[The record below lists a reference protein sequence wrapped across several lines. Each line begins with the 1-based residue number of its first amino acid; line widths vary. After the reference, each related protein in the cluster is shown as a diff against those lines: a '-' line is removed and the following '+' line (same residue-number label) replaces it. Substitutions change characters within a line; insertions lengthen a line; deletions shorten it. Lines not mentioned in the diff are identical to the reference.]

1 MLRLFLRAYPK
12 GFRERHGEDLL
23 RLCRD
28 VYGAGFSLRAAAD
41 LAWNGLRERAGAAP
55 HDFSEWL
62 ERPAREGRGERMLA
76 TLVHDARY
84 GIRALL
90 ASRGFTAA
98 ILLTLA
104 LGIGANTAIFS
115 VIDAVLLRPL
125 PYAHGDRLVHLLQ
138 PVQGGSIENTGF
150 SPLEVQDY
158 RQQSRTLD
166 AVVEYHQM
174 QFTLLGG
181 AEAQRVSTAVVSANF
196 FDAFGV
202 RPLLGRTFLPQ
213 DDVQGAAPVLVL
225 TYEYWQRAYRADPG
239 IVGKT
244 FTLNDRVHQVVG
256 VLAPMPQYPG
266 VNDVFM
272 PTVACP
278 FRNGPRWSQ
287 TRTAR
292 GLTVFGRLRPGVG
305 LLAAQ
310 KDLAQIGVRLHEAWP
325 EAYPKGEG
333 YSTTAAGLR
342 DELTRSARPTLIVLL
357 ATTFFLLVIVCA
369 NVANLTMAR
378 LVRREREMAVRTA
391 LGATRLRLL
400 QFLLTENLLLA
411 LAGGALGVLV
421 AAWGLD
427 ALAAFAARFTTR
439 ASEIR
444 LDLRV
449 LAFAGGLSLFTGV
462 LLGCLPALPARANL
476 AADLKESSGATA
488 HRSRL
493 RARSALI
500 VAQVAVSFSLLIGAG
515 LMLRSLLNL
524 QSVAAGFDVENVL
537 TARVD
542 LNWTRYRQPEQI
554 VSFGDRLLQRIRAE
568 SGVVS
573 VALTGSV
580 PLNDVSPN
588 GVELQVEGAPPPSG
602 GPRPRAN
609 LETASPD
616 YFSTMGIPLRGGR
629 AFTDLDRAPGPQ
641 VVVVNQAFARHF
653 FGGADAVGK
662 RINVDNGPSW
672 TQIVGVAADVKQ
684 HGLER
689 EPGDEIYAPFAF
701 APFRDLRLIVRSRA
715 PAAAVER
722 MVRAVIKELDA
733 QQPVTEVQTLAQ
745 VRADNLASP
754 RLTALLLGAF
764 ALLALCITAAGIAGV
779 IAYSVS
785 QRTQEIGIRMAL
797 GAEPS
802 SVLAMVLRQG
812 MALIGLGLALGVLGG
827 LAISRVMSGLVFG
840 IAAHDPVTFLAGAG
854 VRAAVG
860 ALACLLPARRAAE
873 VDPIIALRSA

>member
-12 GFRERHGEDLL
+12 RFRERHAEDLL

-28 VYGAGFSLRAAAD
+28 VYGVGFSPRAAAD
-41 LAWNGLRERAGAAP
+41 LFWNGMKERLGAAP
-55 HDFSEWL
+55 RDFGEWL
-62 ERPAREGRGERMLA
+62 ERPARQGRGERALA
-76 TLVHDARY
+76 TLLHDARY
-84 GIRALL
+84 GIRALI

-98 ILLTLA
+98 ILLTLT

-125 PYAHGDRLVHLLQ
+125 PYAHGHRMVHLLQ
-138 PVQGGSIENTGF
+138 PLQRGRVENAGF
-150 SPLEVQDY
+150 SPLEVKDY
-158 RQQSRTLD
+158 REQTRALD

-202 RPLLGRTFLPQ
+202 RPLLGRTFVAD

-225 TYEYWQRAYRADPG
+225 TYEYWQRAYRGDPEV
-239 IVGKT
+239 VGKT
-244 FTLNDRVHQVVG
+244 FTMNDKVHQVVG

-272 PTVACP
+272 PSVACP

-292 GLTVFGRLRPGVG
+292 GLTVFGRLRSGAT
-305 LLAAQ
+305 LATAQ
-310 KDLAQIGVRLHEAWP
+310 KDLAQIAERLHTAYP
-325 EAYPKGEG
+325 DAYPKSEG
-333 YSTTAAGLR
+333 FLTTAASLR
-342 DELTRSARPTLIVLL
+342 DELTRGARPTLIVLL
-357 ATTFFLLVIVCA
+357 ATTLFLLVIVCA

-378 LVRREREMAVRTA
+378 LVRREKEMAVRTA

-400 QFLLTENLLLA
+400 QLLLTENLILA
-411 LAGGALGVLV
+411 IAGGVLGVLV
-421 AAWGLD
+421 ASWGLD

-444 LDLRV
+444 LDGRV
-449 LAFAGGLSLFTGV
+449 LLFALGLSLFTGT

-476 AADLKESSGATA
+476 AADLKEGAGATA
-488 HRSRL
+488 HRARL

-500 VAQVAVSFSLLIGAG
+500 VSQVAVSFALLIGAG

-524 QSVAAGFDVENVL
+524 QSVDAGFDVENVL

-542 LNWTRYRQPEQI
+542 LNWSRSGRPEQI
-554 VSFGDRLLQRIRAE
+554 RTFGDGLLDRIRVE
-568 SGVVS
+568 PGVIS
-573 VALTGSV
+573 AALTGSV
-580 PLNDVSPN
+580 PLNDTNPF
-588 GVELQVEGAPPPSG
+588 GVEFQIEGAPPSD
-602 GPRPRAN
+602 GPRPRAD
-609 LETASPD
+609 LETATPEL
-616 YFSTMGIPLRGGR
+616 FQTMGVPLLAGR
-629 AFTDLDRAPGPQ
+629 AFTAMDRDPAPP
-641 VVVVNQAFARHF
+641 VAIVNQSFARHF
-653 FGGADAVGK
+653 FPGEDALGK
-662 RINVDNGPSW
+662 RIKVVGATNWV
-672 TQIVGVAADVKQ
+672 QIVGVVADVKQ

-689 EPGDEIYAPFAF
+689 EPGNELYAPFAIQ
-701 APFRDLRLIVRSRA
+701 PFLDLRLIVRSRA
-715 PAAAVER
+715 PAADVER
-722 MVRAVIKELDA
+722 MVRGTIKEMDP
-733 QQPVTEVQTLAQ
+733 QQPVTEVRTLAQ

-764 ALLALCITAAGIAGV
+764 AILAIFITAAGIAGV

-785 QRTQEIGIRMAL
+785 QRTQEIGIRLAL
-797 GAEPS
+797 GAAPS
-802 SVLAMVLRQG
+802 SLLAMVVRQG
-812 MALIGLGLALGVLGG
+812 MALVGLGLALGILGG

-840 IAAHDPVTFLAGAG
+840 IAAHDPVTYVAGAAVLAG
-854 VRAAVG
+854 VG
-860 ALACLLPARRAAE
+860 AVACLVPARRIAE
-873 VDPIIALRSA
+873 VDPMIALRSA

>member
-1 MLRLFLRAYPK
+1 MLRLFLRAYSR
-12 GFRERHGEDLL
+12 GFRERHGADLL
-23 RLCRD
+23 RLCED
-28 VYGAGFSLRAAAD
+28 VYGKGFSFRAAGD
-41 LAWNGLRERAGAAP
+41 LIWNGLKERLGGAP
-55 HDFSEWL
+55 RDFGEWL
-62 ERPAREGRGERMLA
+62 ERPAREGRGERALA
-76 TLVHDARY
+76 TVLHDARY
-84 GIRALL
+84 GLRALL

-138 PVQGGSIENTGF
+138 PVRGGQIDNAGF
-150 SPLEVQDY
+150 SPPEVKDY
-158 RQQSRTLD
+158 REQSQALD

-213 DDVQGAAPVLVL
+213 DDVQGAAPVLL
-225 TYEYWQRAYRADPG
+225 LSYEYWQRAYRGDPG

-244 FTLNDRVHQVVG
+244 FTMNDRVHEVVG

-278 FRNGPRWSQ
+278 FRNGPHWSQ
-287 TRTAR
+287 DRTAR
-292 GLTVFGRLRPGVG
+292 GLTVFGRLRPGST
-305 LLAAQ
+305 LAAAQ
-310 KDLAQIGVRLHEAWP
+310 KDLAQVAERLHGAHP
-325 EAYPKGEG
+325 DAYPKGDG
-333 YSTTAAGLR
+333 YTTTAAALR

-357 ATTFFLLVIVCA
+357 ATTLFLLVIVCA

-378 LVRREREMAVRTA
+378 LIRREREMAVRTA

-400 QFLLTENLLLA
+400 QLLLTENLILA
-411 LAGGALGVLV
+411 LVGGALGVVV
-421 AAWGLD
+421 AAWGLE

-449 LAFAGGLSLFTGV
+449 LLFAFGLSLFTGA

-476 AADLKESSGATA
+476 AADLKEGAGATA

-524 QSVAAGFDVENVL
+524 QSVDAGFDVEDAL

-542 LNWTRYRQPEQI
+542 LNWTRYRTNEQI
-554 VSFGDRLLQRIRAE
+554 LPFGEKLLDRLRAE
-568 SGVVS
+568 PFVLSA
-573 VALTGSV
+573 ALTGSV
-580 PLNDVSPN
+580 PLNDTSPN
-588 GVELQVEGAPPPSG
+588 GVEFRIEGAPVSD
-602 GPRPRAN
+602 GPRLRAN

-616 YFSTMGIPLRGGR
+616 YFQTMGIPLLAGR
-629 AFTDLDRAPGPQ
+629 AFTSMDRAPGPQ
-641 VVVVNQAFARHF
+641 VAIVNQSFARHF
-653 FGGADAVGK
+653 FGAGDVVG
-662 RINVDNGPSW
+662 RRVTVDGEHW
-672 TQIVGVAADVKQ
+672 VQIVGVVADVKQ

-689 EPGDEIYAPFAF
+689 EPGDEIYAPYAF
-701 APFRDLRLIVRSRA
+701 APFRDVRLIVRSRGRA
-715 PAAAVER
+715 QDLERAIRAAV
-722 MVRAVIKELDA
+722 KEIDP
-733 QQPVTEVQTLAQ
+733 QQPVTEVRTLEQ

-764 ALLALCITAAGIAGV
+764 ALLAILITAAGIAGV

-785 QRTQEIGIRMAL
+785 QRTQEIGIRLAL
-797 GAEPS
+797 GADPAD
-802 SVLAMVLRQG
+802 VLAMVVRQG
-812 MALIGLGLALGVLGG
+812 MALVGLGLALGVLGG
-827 LAISRVMSGLVFG
+827 LAISRVMQGLVFG
-840 IAAHDPVTFLAGAG
+840 IAARDPVTFVAGAA
-854 VRAAVG
+854 VLAAVG
-860 ALACLLPARRAAE
+860 AVACLLPARKAAE
-873 VDPIIALRSA
+873 VDPMIALRSA

>member
-1 MLRLFLRAYPK
+1 MLRLLLRAYPK
-12 GFRERHGEDLL
+12 SFRERHGEDLL

-28 VYGAGFSLRAAAD
+28 VYGEGFSLRAAAD
-41 LAWNGLRERAGAAP
+41 LLWNGLRERVGAAP
-55 HDFSEWL
+55 RDFGEWL
-62 ERPAREGRGERMLA
+62 ERPAREGRGERLLS
-76 TLVHDARY
+76 TILHDARY
-84 GIRALL
+84 GVRALL

-98 ILLTLA
+98 ILVTLA

-138 PVQGGSIENTGF
+138 PVQAGALPNTGF
-150 SPLEVQDY
+150 SPLEVKDY
-158 RQQSRTLD
+158 REQSRALD

-202 RPLLGRTFLPQ
+202 RPLLGRTFLSQ
-213 DDVQGAAPVLVL
+213 DDVQGAAPVLIL
-225 TYEYWQRAYRADPG
+225 SYEYWQRAYRADPS

-244 FTLNDRVHQVVG
+244 FTMNDRVHQVVG

-272 PTVACP
+272 PSVACP
-278 FRNGPRWSQ
+278 FRNGPAWSQ

-292 GLTVFGRLRPGVG
+292 GLTVFGRLRPGFS
-305 LLAAQ
+305 LAAAQ
-310 KDLAQIGVRLHEAWP
+310 KDLAQIAERLHAAYP
-325 EAYPKGEG
+325 EAYPRADG
-333 YSTTAAGLR
+333 YSTTAASLR
-342 DELTRSARPTLIVLL
+342 SELTSAARPTLIVLL
-357 ATTFFLLVIVCA
+357 ATTLFLLVIVCA

-400 QFLLTENLLLA
+400 RLLLTENLILA
-411 LAGGALGVLV
+411 LAGGVLGVLV

-444 LDLRV
+444 LDGRV
-449 LAFAGGLSLFTGV
+449 LTFACSLSLFTGV
-462 LLGCLPALPARANL
+462 LLGCLPALPSRANL
-476 AADLKESSGATA
+476 AADLKEGAGATA
-488 HRSRL
+488 HRARL

-500 VAQVAVSFSLLIGAG
+500 VSQVAVSFALLIGAG

-524 QSVAAGFDVENVL
+524 QSVNAGFDVENVL

-542 LNWTRYRQPEQI
+542 LNWTRYRTGQQIQP
-554 VSFGDRLLQRIRAE
+554 FGERLLDRIRVE
-568 SGVVS
+568 PGVIS
-573 VALTGSV
+573 AALTGSV

-588 GVELQVEGAPPPSG
+588 GVEFQIEGAEPSD

-616 YFSTMGIPLRGGR
+616 YFQTMGIPLLAGR
-629 AFTDLDRAPGPQ
+629 MFTAMDREPAPG
-641 VVVVNQAFARHF
+641 VVIVNQSFARHF
-653 FGGADAVGK
+653 FRGADAIGRRVKLDGAD
-662 RINVDNGPSW
+662 RWG
-672 TQIVGVAADVKQ
+672 TIVGVVADVKQ

-689 EPGDEIYAPFAF
+689 EPGDELYAPFAF

-715 PAAAVER
+715 PAADVER
-722 MVRAVIKELDA
+722 TVRGVIKDLDP
-733 QQPVTEVQTLAQ
+733 QQPVTEVKTLAQ

-764 ALLALCITAAGIAGV
+764 ALLAIFITAAGIAGV

-785 QRTQEIGIRMAL
+785 QRTQEIGIRLAL
-797 GAEPS
+797 GADPS

-812 MALIGLGLALGVLGG
+812 MALVGLGLALGVLGG
-827 LAISRVMSGLVFG
+827 VAISRIMSGLVFG
-840 IAAHDPVTFLAGAG
+840 IAAHDPVTFVLGAA
-854 VRAAVG
+854 VLAAVG
-860 ALACLLPARRAAE
+860 AVACLVPARRAAG
-873 VDPIIALRSA
+873 VDPMIALRSA

>member
-1 MLRLFLRAYPK
+1 MLRLLLRAYPK
-12 GFRERHGEDLL
+12 SFRERHGDDLL

-28 VYGAGFSLRAAAD
+28 VYGDGFSLRAAAD
-41 LAWNGLRERAGAAP
+41 LLWNGLRERVGAAP
-55 HDFSEWL
+55 RDFGEWL
-62 ERPAREGRGERMLA
+62 ERPAREGRGERFLA
-76 TLVHDARY
+76 TLLHDARY
-84 GIRALL
+84 GVRALL
-90 ASRGFTAA
+90 GSRGFTAA
-98 ILLTLA
+98 ILVTLA

-125 PYAHGDRLVHLLQ
+125 PYAHGERLVHLLQ
-138 PVQGGSIENTGF
+138 PVQAGALPNTGF
-150 SPLEVQDY
+150 SPLEVKDY
-158 RQQSRTLD
+158 REQSRALD

-213 DDVQGAAPVLVL
+213 DDVQGAAPVLIL
-225 TYEYWQRAYRADPG
+225 SYEYWQRAYRADPG

-244 FTLNDRVHQVVG
+244 FTMNDRAHEVVG

-272 PTVACP
+272 PSVACP

-292 GLTVFGRLRPGVG
+292 GLTVFGRLRPGFG
-305 LLAAQ
+305 LAAAQ
-310 KDLAQIGVRLHEAWP
+310 KDLAQIAERLHSAYP
-325 EAYPKGEG
+325 DAYPKPDG
-333 YSTTAAGLR
+333 YSTTAASLR
-342 DELTRSARPTLIVLL
+342 SELTNAARPTLIVLL
-357 ATTFFLLVIVCA
+357 ATTLFLLIIVCA

-391 LGATRLRLL
+391 LGATRVRLLRL
-400 QFLLTENLLLA
+400 LLTENLILA
-411 LAGGALGVLV
+411 LAGGVLGVLV

-427 ALAAFAARFTTR
+427 ALATFAARFTTR

-444 LDLRV
+444 LDTRV
-449 LAFAGGLSLFTGV
+449 LLFACGLSLFTGV
-462 LLGCLPALPARANL
+462 LLGCLPALPSRANL
-476 AADLKESSGATA
+476 AADLKEGAGATA
-488 HRSRL
+488 HRGRL

-500 VAQVAVSFSLLIGAG
+500 VSQVAVSFALLIGAG

-524 QSVAAGFDVENVL
+524 QSVHAGFDIENVL

-542 LNWTRYRQPEQI
+542 LNWTRYRDPEQI
-554 VSFGDRLLQRIRAE
+554 RPFGERLLDRLRVEPGMISA
-568 SGVVS
+568 
-573 VALTGSV
+573 ALTGSV
-580 PLNDVSPN
+580 PLNDTSPN
-588 GVELQVEGAPPPSG
+588 GVEFQIEGVPPTD

-609 LETASPD
+609 LETASTE
-616 YFSTMGIPLRGGR
+616 YFQTMGIPLLGGR
-629 AFTDLDRAPGPQ
+629 MFTAMDRAPAPAP
-641 VVVVNQAFARHF
+641 VIVNQSFARHF
-653 FGGADAVGK
+653 FAGADAIGRRVKLDGA
-662 RINVDNGPSW
+662 DQWG
-672 TQIVGVAADVKQ
+672 TIVGIVADVKQ

-689 EPGDEIYAPFAF
+689 EPGDELYAPFAF
-701 APFRDLRLIVRSRA
+701 VPFRDLRLIVRSRSP
-715 PAAAVER
+715 PADVER
-722 MVRAVIKELDA
+722 TVRSLIKELDP
-733 QQPVTEVQTLAQ
+733 QQPVTEVKTLAQ

-764 ALLALCITAAGIAGV
+764 ALLAIFITAAGIAGV

-785 QRTQEIGIRMAL
+785 QRTQEIGIRLAL

-812 MALIGLGLALGVLGG
+812 MALVGLGLALGVLGG
-827 LAISRVMSGLVFG
+827 VAISRIMSGLVFG
-840 IAAHDPVTFLAGAG
+840 IAAHDPVTFVLGAALL
-854 VRAAVG
+854 AAVG
-860 ALACLLPARRAAE
+860 ALACLVPARRAAG
-873 VDPIIALRSA
+873 VDPMIALRSA

>member
-1 MLRLFLRAYPK
+1 LLRLFLRAYPK
-12 GFRERHGEDLL
+12 SFRQKHGEDLM

-28 VYGAGFSLRAAAD
+28 VYGPGFSPRAALD
-41 LAWNGLRERAGAAP
+41 LLWNGLRERVGAAP
-55 HDFSEWL
+55 RDFDEWL
-62 ERPAREGRGERMLA
+62 ERPAREGRGERVLA
-76 TLVHDARY
+76 TILYDARY
-84 GIRALL
+84 GVRGLL

-125 PYAHGDRLVHLLQ
+125 PYAHGDRLVHLQQ
-138 PVQGGSIENTGF
+138 PVQASSGLNAGF
-150 SPLEVQDY
+150 SPLEVKDY
-158 RQQSRTLD
+158 REQSRALD

-181 AEAQRVSTAVVSANF
+181 AEAQRVETGVVSANF

-225 TYEYWQRAYRADPG
+225 SYEYWQRAYRADPS

-244 FTLNDRVHQVVG
+244 FTMNDRVHQVVG

-266 VNDVFM
+266 VTDVFM
-272 PTVACP
+272 PSVACP
-278 FRNGPRWSQ
+278 FRNGASWAQ
-287 TRTAR
+287 NRTAR
-292 GLTVFGRLRPGVG
+292 GLTVFGRLRPGVT
-305 LLAAQ
+305 LSAAQ
-310 KDLAQIGVRLHEAWP
+310 KDLAQVAERLHAAWP
-325 EAYPKGEG
+325 DAYPRTDG
-333 YSTTAAGLR
+333 YTTTAAGLR

-357 ATTFFLLVIVCA
+357 ATTLFLLVIVCA

-400 QFLLTENLLLA
+400 QLLLTENLILA
-411 LAGGALGVLV
+411 LAGGILGVLV
-421 AAWGLD
+421 AAWGLE

-444 LDLRV
+444 LDGRV
-449 LAFAGGLSLFTGV
+449 LLFACGLSLFTGV

-476 AADLKESSGATA
+476 AADLKEGAGATA
-488 HRSRL
+488 HPSHL

-500 VAQVAVSFSLLIGAG
+500 VSQVAVSFALLIGAG

-524 QSVAAGFDVENVL
+524 QSVDAGFDLENVL
-537 TARVD
+537 TARID
-542 LNWTRYRQPEQI
+542 LNWTRYRTAEQI
-554 VSFGDRLLQRIRAE
+554 RPFGERLLDRIRVE
-568 SGVVS
+568 PGVIS
-573 VALTGSV
+573 AALTGSV
-580 PLNDVSPN
+580 PLNGTNPN
-588 GVELQVEGAPPPSG
+588 GAQFEIEGAEPAE
-602 GPRPRAN
+602 GPRPRADF
-609 LETASPD
+609 ETATPE
-616 YFSTMGIPLRGGR
+616 YFQTMGIPLLGGR
-629 AFTDLDRAPGPQ
+629 AFTAMDRAPSAP
-641 VVVVNQAFARHF
+641 VAMVNQSFARHF
-653 FGGADAVGK
+653 FKGMDPIGRRLK
-662 RINVDNGPSW
+662 VDSGR
-672 TQIVGVAADVKQ
+672 TLVQIVGIVADIKQ

-689 EPGDEIYAPFAF
+689 EPGDEIYVPYAF
-701 APFRDLRLIVRSRA
+701 TPYRDVRLIARSRA
-715 PAAAVER
+715 SAAEVER
-722 MVRAVIKELDA
+722 TVRTAVKELDP
-733 QQPVTEVQTLAQ
+733 QQPVTEVRTLAQ

-764 ALLALCITAAGIAGV
+764 ALLAICITAAGIAGV

-785 QRTQEIGIRMAL
+785 QRTQEIGIRLAL

-812 MALIGLGLALGVLGG
+812 MALVGLGLALGVLGG

-840 IAAHDPVTFLAGAG
+840 IAAQDPVTFVLGAA
-854 VRAAVG
+854 VLAAVG
-860 ALACLLPARRAAE
+860 AVACLLPARRAAE
-873 VDPIIALRSA
+873 VDPMIALRST